1 MVQQFEDE
9 VTKTTIE
16 LDSLQKILSSLHAKY
31 AEERFL
37 LMEKSVVKRINRAAF
52 AGMWIDKPLEGKR
65 KKIIKKEN
73 PDTLILLG
81 DVKSSIQNITKTEWN
96 DVPYFF
102 EEIKNSLDIILIPG
116 NHDSNIDRLIPNDV
130 TLIGSKGMIIDDIL
144 LTHGHTMPSKNYS
157 NVNNIIMGHIHPV
170 YFDQNSLLN
179 GERIWISIKTEK
191 SKIFPS
197 TKGNLNITIIPSFNP
212 YFYATEK
219 RYYKKSISPIVEK
232 IKDSTMAKILT
243 LDGTII
249 GNESIIDQVL

>member
-1 MVQQFEDE
+1 MVNTRIIDSEPALILENDEKNLVISDLHIGFEH
-9 VTKTTIE
+9 KF
-16 LDSLQKILSSLHAKY
+16 SSNKIANSKNSS
-31 AEERFL
+31 
-37 LMEKSVVKRINRAAF
+37 VNDI
-52 AGMWIDKPLEGKR
+52 IDNV

-81 DVKSSIQNITKTEWN
+81 DVKSSIQNITKSEWN

-102 EEIKNSLDIILIPG
+102 EELNSLEIILVPG
-116 NHDSNIDRLIPNDV
+116 NHDANITRLIPDNV
-130 TLIGSKGMIIDDIL
+130 TLISSKGMIIDDVL

-157 NVNNIIMGHIHPV
+157 NINNIIMGHIHPV
-170 YFDQNSLLN
+170 YFDENSLLN
-179 GERIWISIKTEK
+179 GKRIWISIKTDK

-197 TKGNLNITIIPSFNP
+197 TKGKINITIIPSFNP

-232 IKDSTMAKILT
+232 IKDSAIAKIAT

-249 GNESIIDQVL
+249 GNESIINQVL

>member
-1 MVQQFEDE
+1 MVNTRIIDSEPALILENDKKNLVISDLHIGFEH
-9 VTKTTIE
+9 KF
-16 LDSLQKILSSLHAKY
+16 SSNKIPNSKNSS
-31 AEERFL
+31 
-37 LMEKSVVKRINRAAF
+37 VNDIITNV
-52 AGMWIDKPLEGKR
+52 

-81 DVKSSIQNITKTEWN
+81 DVKSSIQNITKSEWN

-102 EEIKNSLDIILIPG
+102 EELNSLDVILIPG
-116 NHDSNIDRLIPNDV
+116 NHDANITRLIPDNV
-130 TLIGSKGMIIDDIL
+130 TLISSKGMIIDDVL

-170 YFDQNSLLN
+170 YFDENSLLN
-179 GERIWISIKTEK
+179 GERIWISIKTDK

-197 TKGNLNITIIPSFNP
+197 TKGKINITIIPSFNP

-232 IKDSTMAKILT
+232 IKDSSIAKIAT

-249 GNESIIDQVL
+249 GNESIINQIL

>member
-1 MVQQFEDE
+1 MVNTRIIDSEPALILENDKKNLVISDLHIGFEH
-9 VTKTTIE
+9 KF
-16 LDSLQKILSSLHAKY
+16 SSNKIPNSKNSS
-31 AEERFL
+31 
-37 LMEKSVVKRINRAAF
+37 VNDIINNV
-52 AGMWIDKPLEGKR
+52 

-81 DVKSSIQNITKTEWN
+81 DIKSSIQNITKSEWN

-102 EEIKNSLDIILIPG
+102 EELKSIEIILIPG
-116 NHDSNIDRLIPNDV
+116 NHDANITRLIPDNV
-130 TLIGSKGMIIDDIL
+130 TLISSKGMIIDDVL

-170 YFDQNSLLN
+170 YFDENSLLN
-179 GERIWISIKTEK
+179 GERIWISIKTDK

-197 TKGNLNITIIPSFNP
+197 TKGKINITIIPSFNP

-232 IKDSTMAKILT
+232 IKGSAIAKIAT

-249 GNESIIDQVL
+249 GNESIINQIL

>member
-1 MVQQFEDE
+1 MVITRIIDSEPALVLENEKKNLVISDLHIGFEH
-9 VTKTTIE
+9 KF
-16 LDSLQKILSSLHAKY
+16 SSNKIPNSKNSS
-31 AEERFL
+31 
-37 LMEKSVVKRINRAAF
+37 VNDIINNV
-52 AGMWIDKPLEGKR
+52 

-81 DVKSSIQNITKTEWN
+81 DVKSSIQNITKSEWN

-102 EEIKNSLDIILIPG
+102 EELKSIEIILIPG
-116 NHDSNIDRLIPNDV
+116 NHDANITRLIPDNV
-130 TLIGSKGMIIDDIL
+130 TLISSKGMIIDDVL

-170 YFDQNSLLN
+170 YFDENSLLN
-179 GERIWISIKTEK
+179 GERIWISIKTDK

-197 TKGNLNITIIPSFNP
+197 TKGKINITIIPSFNP
-212 YFYATEK
+212 YFYAAEK

-232 IKDSTMAKILT
+232 IKDSSIAKIAT

-249 GNESIIDQVL
+249 GNESIINQIL

>member
-1 MVQQFEDE
+1 MVITRIIDSEPALILENEKKNLIISDLHIGFED
-9 VTKTTIE
+9 KF
-16 LDSLQKILSSLHAKY
+16 SSNKIPNSKNSS
-31 AEERFL
+31 
-37 LMEKSVVKRINRAAF
+37 VNDIINNV
-52 AGMWIDKPLEGKR
+52 

-81 DVKSSIQNITKTEWN
+81 DVKSSIQNITKSEWN

-102 EEIKNSLDIILIPG
+102 EELKSIEIILIPG
-116 NHDSNIDRLIPNDV
+116 NHDANITRLIPDNV
-130 TLIGSKGMIIDDIL
+130 TLISSKGMIIDDVL

-170 YFDQNSLLN
+170 YFDGNSLLN
-179 GERIWISIKTEK
+179 GERIWISIKTDK
-191 SKIFPS
+191 SIIFPS
-197 TKGNLNITIIPSFNP
+197 AKGKINITIVPSFNP

-232 IKDSTMAKILT
+232 IKGSAIAKIAT

-249 GNESIIDQVL
+249 GNESIINQIL

>member
-1 MVQQFEDE
+1 MVITRIIDSEPALILENEKKNLVISDLHIGFEH
-9 VTKTTIE
+9 KF
-16 LDSLQKILSSLHAKY
+16 SSNKIPNSKNSS
-31 AEERFL
+31 
-37 LMEKSVVKRINRAAF
+37 VNDIINNV
-52 AGMWIDKPLEGKR
+52 

-81 DVKSSIQNITKTEWN
+81 DVKSSIQNITKSEWN

-102 EEIKNSLDIILIPG
+102 EELKSIEIILIPG
-116 NHDSNIDRLIPNDV
+116 NHDANITRLIPDNV
-130 TLIGSKGMIIDDIL
+130 TLISSKGMIIDDVL

-170 YFDQNSLLN
+170 YFDENSLLN
-179 GERIWISIKTEK
+179 GERIWISIKTDK
-191 SKIFPS
+191 STIFPS
-197 TKGNLNITIIPSFNP
+197 AKGKINITIVPSFNP

-232 IKDSTMAKILT
+232 IKGSAIAKIAT

-249 GNESIIDQVL
+249 GNESIINQIL